1 MALFLGIDG
10 GGSGTQAFL
19 GDEKGRILARAIA
32 GPSNPTK
39 VGIERAKQEILRAAR
54 GAIRKAPSAAE
65 HGKLTTKRGGQG
77 RRGPL
82 LAAVC
87 AGVAG
92 VDRAALSRPLLAWL
106 RRAIPARRHLLV
118 ADAAIGLYAALGT
131 SMGMVVES
139 GTGSIAYARDRRGR
153 ILRAGGWGST
163 FDDPG
168 SGYDLGRQAIM
179 AALRDFDGR
188 GEHTVLT
195 TRVCRALKL
204 SGIDQIV
211 LKTLSPHQVAALFPL
226 VLGAAR
232 EGDRV
237 ARRLCAQAAFEL
249 AQMALALGRR
259 LGRHGIV
266 PVVCFG
272 GVFRSS
278 PTLRRSFA
286 RFVHQHMPAARVS
299 LLRREPVEGALAMAR
314 ELA

>member
-1 MALFLGIDG
+1 
-10 GGSGTQAFL
+10 
-19 GDEKGRILARAIA
+19 
-32 GPSNPTK
+32 
-39 VGIERAKQEILRAAR
+39 VGIERAKKEILRAAR
-54 GAIRKAPSAAE
+54 EVFRKEPSAA
-65 HGKLTTKRGGQG
+65 GRGRSTTKIGV
-77 RRGPL
+77 RRRRQPL

-118 ADAAIGLYAALGT
+118 VDAAIGLYAALGT
-131 SMGMVVES
+131 GAGMVVES
-139 GTGSIAYARDRRGR
+139 GTGSIAYARDRRGK

-195 TRVCRALKL
+195 TRVCRALGI
-204 SGIDQIV
+204 SAIDQIV
-211 LKTLSPHQVAALFPL
+211 LKALNPQQVAALFPL

-237 ARRLCAQAAFEL
+237 ARRLCAHAAFEL

-259 LGRHGIV
+259 LGRRGIV

-278 PTLRRSFA
+278 PMLRRSFA

-299 LLRREPVEGALAMAR
+299 LLQREPVEGALAMAR
-314 ELA
+314 ELGGAHLRF